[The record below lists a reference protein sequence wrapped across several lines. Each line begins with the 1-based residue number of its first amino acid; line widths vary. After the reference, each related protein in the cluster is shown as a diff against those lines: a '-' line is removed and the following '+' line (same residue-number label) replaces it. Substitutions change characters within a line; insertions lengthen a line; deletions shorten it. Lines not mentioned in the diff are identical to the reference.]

1 MRYAAAD
8 TPPPDGLR
16 RPARPREIAERL
28 NLPYEV
34 VRRRLVEFHQRGW
47 VAKVGSGYI
56 CTVERMQQPEL
67 LAGAYMIV
75 QRLGQLVQAVAQTG
89 LIV

>member
-1 MRYAAAD
+1 
-8 TPPPDGLR
+8 
-16 RPARPREIAERL
+16 
-28 NLPYEV
+28 
-34 VRRRLVEFHQRGW
+34 
-47 VAKVGSGYI
+47 
-56 CTVERMQQPEL
+56 MQQPEL